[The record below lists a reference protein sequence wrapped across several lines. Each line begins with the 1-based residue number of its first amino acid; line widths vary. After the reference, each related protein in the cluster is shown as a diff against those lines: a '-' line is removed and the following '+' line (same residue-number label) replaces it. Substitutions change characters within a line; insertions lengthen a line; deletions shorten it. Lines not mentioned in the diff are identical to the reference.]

1 MNDEAMDRDDAG
13 ESFDDDALA
22 DALAAQTAF
31 YTSPISVIRMPEA
44 VPAPPQ
50 PAPAAPPAPE
60 PLAVGSVDAEPV
72 TVEPSVVEPAPAP
85 SGEVPAYEAPTFEP
99 PVYEAPV
106 YEAPSYE
113 APSFSAPPFTP
124 PAYPPPAAEPPLYE
138 TPAPAAE
145 AAAAPTVEP
154 AAGPALS
161 TYDGSAVPSSAV
173 PSSAFDLSSLPDE
186 TTIDRIER
194 LEGELRRRGFTGETP
209 VITPEQQAAAA
220 HADPAGSHPV
230 EPDPVVPDP
239 VISDYQV
246 PEPAL
251 PDYFTAP
258 VIPDYMVPD
267 PELDGYVIDEPVGD
281 AASASWAAFAPP
293 EELAPEPAVL
303 RDLPPPVGQQPAE
316 LPPADAIEP
325 PSAAEGE
332 EPVAAPRI
340 TPEVVV
346 PDVDPTLAPTG
357 RTEFASMLSQPPVTE
372 TPVTQPPSAEAP
384 PLTPPP
390 LVPPPLT
397 PTSMQV
403 PPTALPHTPPPAQ
416 PSLDG
421 APSAPPAAAGP
432 PPATAPADLDETDDD
447 AVDEVDRVGA
457 PAVATVAA
465 DVPPASQASAPGY
478 VAAPAS
484 VPDAPVDAVYPL
496 SAPIPTQR
504 VVQDTPAL
512 VDEKP
517 QNHPVLMVE
526 TAGDEPTVLDLRA
539 GRAVRLFWLWFA
551 TNSSVL
557 SLALGAILFTLGMSL
572 RQTIVAILAG
582 VALSFLPLGLGTLA
596 GKWSGQPTMIISRA
610 SFGHLGNV
618 LPAALAVLTR
628 VFWGG
633 VLLWLIASST
643 AQVLTGAG
651 LDLGL
656 GADVIAAIALL
667 AGAVL
672 VGVVALIGYGFV
684 ARINLVLSI
693 ASAVLVAG
701 VIALTASRLDIDA
714 ALATADGSW
723 VLVLSGAVL
732 VFSVIGLAWV
742 HSSGD
747 IARYQRPGS
756 SGGAS
761 MLWATFGATLPP
773 FALIVW
779 GAMLAASDPELAD
792 GFATAPL
799 ATLAS
804 LLPNW
809 YPAPLLLAS
818 GLGLISGSVLAV
830 YSGGFALKALGSRMP
845 RYAATILITA
855 LAVVVAIAFVL
866 LAADTRDIVR
876 DITTTLAVPVAAWA
890 GIFSAETMIRSRRFH
905 APSLLARG
913 GLYPDVRLVNLLAFV
928 LLSVVGFAFTSGSLA
943 GFTWQG
949 YGFRLLGIPAD
960 SDIASSD
967 VGVLVA
973 LVLAL
978 VVTFATAV
986 PTIRRQESEPLAPA
1000 PDSAFAPPA
1009 PVTSSL
1015 QPAPGAAPTVL
1026 AGRPS

>member
-44 VPAPPQ
+44 APVAVPE
-50 PAPAAPPAPE
+50 AAP
-60 PLAVGSVDAEPV
+60 
-72 TVEPSVVEPAPAP
+72 VEPAAAAVDAP
-85 SGEVPAYEAPTFEP
+85 VYQP
-99 PVYEAPV
+99 PVDEAPV
-106 YEAPSYE
+106 YEAPAYTAPAYSPPVYAAPVYE
-113 APSFSAPPFTP
+113 PPVYEPPVEEPPAPVTGNAAEPEVAVAP
-124 PAYPPPAAEPPLYE
+124 PAY
-138 TPAPAAE
+138 
-145 AAAAPTVEP
+145 
-154 AAGPALS
+154 
-161 TYDGSAVPSSAV
+161 DGSAV
-173 PSSAFDLSSLPDE
+173 PSSAFDLSSRTEE

-209 VITPEQQAAAA
+209 IITPEQQIAA
-220 HADPAGSHPV
+220 S
-230 EPDPVVPDP
+230 EQDPVDVDP
-239 VISDYQV
+239 VIVEPAIPEYRV

-251 PDYFTAP
+251 PDYFTSP
-258 VIPDYMVPD
+258 VTPDYEVPD
-267 PELDGYVIDEPVGD
+267 PDLDGYVIDGPADEP
-281 AASASWAAFAPP
+281 APP
-293 EELAPEPAVL
+293 SWSAVAPSPPMAPEPEWSAAAPAATPPPLIEPSRPVEQPTVVVEPEPSVL

-316 LPPADAIEP
+316 LPPVDAMESTP
-325 PSAAEGE
+325 TPA
-332 EPVAAPRI
+332 PAAPLLGDAPGI
-340 TPEVVV
+340 VPGVVV

-357 RTEFASMLSQPPVTE
+357 RTEFASMLAEPMQADPPVSEPMTSE
-372 TPVTQPPSAEAP
+372 S
-384 PLTPPP
+384 P
-390 LVPPPLT
+390 LVPPPPSPTPSPLA
-397 PTSMQV
+397 PTSTQV
-403 PPTALPHTPPPAQ
+403 PPTAAPHTLPPV
-416 PSLDG
+416 
-421 APSAPPAAAGP
+421 PPAA
-432 PPATAPADLDETDDD
+432 TEPADFDETDDD
-447 AVDEVDRVGA
+447 AVDEVDRVGTPRGYPVA
-457 PAVATVAA
+457 SDLPQVSPAVPP
-465 DVPPASQASAPGY
+465 VPET
-478 VAAPAS
+478 
-484 VPDAPVDAVYPL
+484 PVDAVYPL

-526 TAGDEPTVLDLRA
+526 TTGDEPTVLDLRA
-539 GRAVRLFWLWFA
+539 GRATRLFWLWFA

-610 SFGHLGNV
+610 SFGHLGNI

-643 AQVLTGAG
+643 AQVLTGAA

-667 AGAVL
+667 VGAVL

-684 ARINLVLSI
+684 TRINLVLSI
-693 ASAVLVAG
+693 ASAILVAG
-701 VIALTASRLDIDA
+701 VIALTVPRLDIDA
-714 ALATADGSW
+714 ALSVADGSW

-732 VFSVIGLAWV
+732 VFTVIGLAWV
-742 HSSGD
+742 HSSSD
-747 IARYQRPGS
+747 IARYQRPSS

-804 LLPNW
+804 LLPAW

-890 GIFSAETMIRSRRFH
+890 GIFSAEMMIRSRRFH
-905 APSLLARG
+905 APSLLTRG
-913 GLYPDVRLVNLLAFV
+913 GLYPDVRVVNLLTFV
-928 LLSVVGFAFTSGSLA
+928 LLSVVGFAFTSGTLA

-949 YGFRLLGIPAD
+949 YGFRLLGVPAD

-967 VGVLVA
+967 LGVLIA

-978 VVTFATAV
+978 IVTFATAT
-986 PTIRRQESEPLAPA
+986 PTIRRQESEPAASEPESRYAPA
-1000 PDSAFAPPA
+1000 APPSA
-1009 PVTSSL
+1009 PA
-1015 QPAPGAAPTVL
+1015 QGAPGVAPAVR
-1026 AGRPS
+1026 AGGPS